1 MDLICSSS
9 RNLTK
14 GKSVKNSNLI
24 EYPKEIEG
32 LNKWSIPKVP
42 AKEIYNIGLFDFK
55 FSVAIKIMKK
65 NNSSR

>member
-1 MDLICSSS
+1 MDLIGSSS

-24 EYPKEIEG
+24 EYLTEIEG

-42 AKEIYNIGLFDFK
+42 SKEIYNIGIFDFK
-55 FSVAIKIMKK
+55 SSVAIKTIKK
-65 NNSSR
+65 FK